1 MQLSGIV
8 RFLATAIM
16 LSGSIIACVEPYD
29 LDYDQTKRILIV
41 DGVLSDNPNSPQTI
55 SIRESIPN
63 GSRNFYLPISGA
75 TVEVIVDN
83 SERFRFKDIEKGNYL
98 KPFDLIIEEKR
109 QYRLE
114 FKLADGRSYV
124 SENESFTAT
133 SLIDRIYT
141 QLELEGIPK
150 ASGYS
155 PAHYVYLDTQ
165 DKPGKGNNYVWSWKL
180 FEKQNICQS
189 CINGRFFVDRRTG
202 VGACRDESAAI
213 QINDFFYDY
222 QCEGDCWQLFYNER
236 INAMSDTYVDG
247 NPILGRLIA
256 KIPVY
261 QYNGALLEVK
271 QQSVSPSAFRYL
283 KLLTEQS
290 QNNGGLADTPP
301 AALIGNVRD
310 VNNPT
315 EAVGGYF
322 MVASERTTMLWID
335 RRDAVNQN
343 LPTIGFLGRPIS
355 LEVTN
360 DPSRPPLAPCTDGR
374 FRTPNKP
381 NGWIN

>member
-16 LSGSIIACVEPYD
+16 LSSSIIACVEPYD

-41 DGVLSDNPNSPQTI
+41 DGVLSDNPNNPQTV

-75 TVEVIVDN
+75 TVEVIVDD
-83 SERFRFKDIEKGNYL
+83 SERFRFKDTENGNYL
-98 KPFDLIIEEKR
+98 KPVDLIIEEKR

-124 SENESFTAT
+124 SENENFTAT
-133 SLIDRIYT
+133 SPIDRVYT
-141 QLELEGIPK
+141 QLETEGIAK
-150 ASGYS
+150 NTGYL
-155 PAHYVYLDTQ
+155 PAHSVYIDTQ

-180 FEKQNICQS
+180 FEKKNICQS
-189 CINGRFFVDRRTG
+189 CINGRYFIDRRTG
-202 VGACRDESAAI
+202 VGECRDESASI
-213 QINDFFYDY
+213 QTEDFYNDY
-222 QCEGDCWQLFYNER
+222 QCDGDCWQIFYNTS

-247 NPILGRLIA
+247 NPIIGRLIA
-256 KIPVY
+256 KIPIY

-301 AALIGNVRD
+301 AALIGNVRN
-310 VNNPT
+310 VNNSK

-322 MVASERTTMLWID
+322 MVASEESTLLWID
-335 RRDAVNQN
+335 RQDAIKQRI
-343 LPTIGFLGRPIS
+343 PAIGFLGRAVS
-355 LEVTN
+355 LEVSPI
-360 DPSRPPLAPCTDGR
+360 PSRPPLAPCPNER
-374 FRTPNKP
+374 FRTPFKP
-381 NGWIN
+381 GGWID